1 LAEPAALPPIEV
13 LDDLPAAEFAAA
25 LSPLFEGAPSFLGR
39 LADARPFGSYADVW
53 PRALAIALAMP
64 QADQLELINAHPR
77 LGASPGAVS
86 ALSFREQGYDRAVPA
101 RESEPVAAELAR
113 LNDAYEARLGFR
125 YCVFVN
131 GRSRAELLPV
141 IAAAVDADRAAELTR
156 ALTDVVAIAQD
167 RSRTLGA

>member
-1 LAEPAALPPIEV
+1 
-13 LDDLPAAEFAAA
+13 
-25 LSPLFEGAPSFLGR
+25 
-39 LADARPFGSYADVW
+39 
-53 PRALAIALAMP
+53 MP